1 MNPLILS
8 IRRPV
13 YANTIYLDK
22 DGVLNTALW
31 RDGKLSSPR
40 HIEEIRIKKDL
51 SDILTF
57 SDKRFNLVIVSNQPD
72 LSRGLINEEFIEN
85 NVQIIS
91 KHLPIDQALF
101 CPHTKDLDCKCR
113 KPKTGLID
121 EFRRLFPK
129 NHEKELF
136 IGDQETDEICA
147 VSLNIPFLKVGKP
160 LSLNN
165 KIIDFPEPS

>member
-1 MNPLILS
+1 MSPLILN

-13 YANTIYLDK
+13 YRNTIYLDK
-22 DGVLNTALW
+22 DGVLNVALW

-40 HIEEIRIKKDL
+40 LIEEIIIKKDL
-51 SDILTF
+51 NDILTF

-72 LSRGLINEEFIEN
+72 LSRGLISEEFIEK
-85 NVQIIS
+85 NVQMIS
-91 KHLPIDQALF
+91 KHLPIHQALF

-113 KPKTGLID
+113 KPKTGMIE

-129 NHEKELF
+129 NHDKELF
-136 IGDQETDEICA
+136 IGDQATDQICA
-147 VSLNIPFLKVGKP
+147 ASLNIPFIKVHKP

-165 KIIDFPEPS
+165 KITAFPELS